1 MEVFHT
7 QDGQVA
13 KFIHADG
20 SETAIKAVPSQSSF
34 MDPETGEVR
43 VRHTDRN
50 KYSVFVSSSV
60 GCYLKCPMCHLT
72 IKDSVY
78 RPLRGDQIL
87 ENLKE
92 ALIDEMRV
100 RPALAS
106 KYMKLCWMGMG
117 DALNEPAMVR
127 DISNRFIEW
136 VFEEGFAAGL
146 DCVDLSTVMPRVS
159 PVWQS
164 EFKALREE
172 LSKWPEN
179 PLNAQ
184 VEQAEL
190 STHDTYQARPPFRLF
205 YSVHSAIQETR
216 DKMAPR
222 TTPVE
227 EAISRLK
234 EFGGPA
240 AGLIFHQLFVEGLND
255 SLEEVRAL
263 SRFMGN
269 HFPDNELRVLRYN
282 HCDRSPWREWDSVQ
296 AAVSQLAQSVQH
308 LKVQISAG
316 NEVQAACGQFLVART
331 RTVER
336 LRIPVVVR

>member
-1 MEVFHT
+1 MQVFHT
-7 QDGQVA
+7 QDGRVA

-20 SETAIKAVPSQSSF
+20 SETAIKAGPSQSSF
-34 MDPETGEVR
+34 MDQATGEVH

-72 IKDSVY
+72 IKNSLY
-78 RPLRGDQIL
+78 RPLRGEQIL

-92 ALIDEMRV
+92 ALREEIRA
-100 RPALAS
+100 RPELAS
-106 KYMKLCWMGMG
+106 RYLKLCWMGMG

-127 DISNRFIEW
+127 DISNRFLEW
-136 VFEEGFAAGL
+136 VFQEGFAAGL

-159 PVWQS
+159 LTWQA
-164 EFKALREE
+164 EFRALREE
-172 LSKWPEN
+172 LAKWPGN

-190 STHDTYQARPPFRLF
+190 STHSSYLARPPFRLF
-205 YSVHSAIQETR
+205 YSVHSAIQTTR
-216 DKMAPR
+216 DRMAPK

-227 EAISRLK
+227 DAVSSLK
-234 EFGGPA
+234 DFGAPA

-263 SRFMGN
+263 SKFMVS
-269 HFPDNELRVLRYN
+269 HFPESELRVLRYN
-282 HCDRSPWREWDSVQ
+282 HSAHSPLREWGSVQ
-296 AAVSQLAQSVQH
+296 AAVSLLAQSVPH

-316 NEVQAACGQFLVART
+316 DEVQAACGQFIVARI
-331 RTVER
+331 RTVKRSLEAAHK
-336 LRIPVVVR
+336 I